1 MKKMNYKYYAEQC
14 FGAKVVVIK
23 AKNLEEAIDIY
34 EENMNS
40 TPKSLKIVSEE
51 KGLSLIKT
59 ILKDEKYLEKTIK
72 TIKNFEISL
81 FFVEKPLKNTK
92 KEF

>member
-1 MKKMNYKYYAEQC
+1 MKKMNYKYYAEQS
-14 FGAKVVVIK
+14 FGTKVVVIK

-34 EENMNS
+34 EENMNN
-40 TPKSLKIVSEE
+40 TPKSLKIVGEE

-59 ILKDEKYLEKTIK
+59 ILKDEKHLEKTIK

>member
-1 MKKMNYKYYAEQC
+1 MKMTYKYYAEKS

-34 EENMNS
+34 EENMSN

-59 ILKDEKYLEKTIK
+59 ILKDEKNLEKTLK